1 MTVKVTLGRLEVE
14 PTVTVTG
21 PVPGVAVFGTFAT
34 TCVLLQLALAVA
46 TPPLK
51 LTALLPCVAPK
62 LEPVMVTAVP
72 TAPKLGDTPVTNGVV
87 PTLRVTLSN
96 VAVVR
101 VELLSLLTTKPTYT
115 FCAMVI
121 VWLVPTCTQFT
132 PSVDVYP
139 LKRFPLRTS
148 FNHFGA
154 PGHVPSYVPEVLP
167 PVLVR

>member
-1 MTVKVTLGRLEVE
+1 MVGATDTNSGPEVAPTGIVIPIVVLLHKSIVIGALFNVTKLPPWEA
-14 PTVTVTG
+14 PN
-21 PVPGVAVFGTFAT
+21 PVPSIATWLPTDPVVVETLVMTGAGFAIE
-34 TCVLLQLALAVA
+34 
-46 TPPLK
+46 
-51 LTALLPCVAPK
+51 LT
-62 LEPVMVTAVP
+62 
-72 TAPKLGDTPVTNGVV
+72 D
-87 PTLRVTLSN
+87 TLSN
-96 VAVVR
+96 AAVVR
-101 VELLSLLTTKPTYT
+101 VDVVSLLTTKPTYT

-154 PGHVPSYVPEVLP
+154 PGHVPSYVPAVLP